1 VIIKRRTEGLVDGL
15 TMSVPMVSEE
25 RVRGPRSPEGSVS
38 PVVVGDDSYT
48 AMIRNLP
55 FRAESLR
62 GEDLRGIQESLRS
75 LETDLEELVGRWTT
89 NWMEN
94 KAHTPKFV
102 EEECLQS
109 LLSYVYQFDD
119 SQSMGRVRAEMENQG
134 FLLYRM
140 RCVKVDRDHRSVPV
154 WRRSER
160 QTV

>member
-1 VIIKRRTEGLVDGL
+1 ME
-15 TMSVPMVSEE
+15 SEE
-25 RVRGPRSPEGSVS
+25 RVRGSHSPENSGS
-38 PVVVGDDSYT
+38 PVVAGDDSYT
-48 AMIRNLP
+48 AMIRNLL

-62 GEDLRGIQESLRS
+62 REDLRGIQERLRS
-75 LETDLEELVGRWTT
+75 LETDLEELVDQWTT

-94 KAHTPKFV
+94 KVHTPKFV

-119 SQSMGRVRAEMENQG
+119 SRSMGRVRAEMENQG

>member
-1 VIIKRRTEGLVDGL
+1 ME
-15 TMSVPMVSEE
+15 SEE
-25 RVRGPRSPEGSVS
+25 RVRGSHSPENSGS
-38 PVVVGDDSYT
+38 PVVAGDHSYT
-48 AMIRNLP
+48 AMIRNLL

-62 GEDLRGIQESLRS
+62 REDLRGIQESLRS
-75 LETDLEELVGRWTT
+75 LETDLEELVDRWTT

-94 KAHTPKFV
+94 KVHTPKFV

-119 SQSMGRVRAEMENQG
+119 SRSMSRVRAEMENQG

-140 RCVKVDRDHRSVPV
+140 RCVKVDWDHRSVPV